1 MIDVL
6 GAMLPFGFVVLPIVA
21 TMLHN
26 QPMVALQVANVVGFL
41 YGGVITYLPGHYWLQ
56 VLIIFP
62 AVATSRQLVYSTLFH
77 TIGQVFGFANYG
89 VLLGLTN
96 AIASLFQ
103 TLQTPMVDWSETVDS
118 YFWSNW
124 MLWIATVPLFVSVLY
139 SDPTWR
145 PCNNKTE
152 TKRRKKSSSRR
163 SKTSDGD
170 DDDDVLVNEGTS
182 LLLAAQ
188 KGDEEENVIR

>member
-1 MIDVL
+1 MIDIL

-26 QPMVALQVANVVGFL
+26 QPMVALQVANVVGFI
-41 YGGVITYLPGHYWLQ
+41 YGGVMTYLPDHYWLQ
-56 VLIIFP
+56 ILIIFP

-103 TLQTPMVDWSETVDS
+103 TLQTPMVNWSETVDS
-118 YFWSNW
+118 YYWSNFI
-124 MLWIATVPLFVSVLY
+124 LWIAVVPLFISVLY
-139 SDPTWR
+139 SDPTWY
-145 PCNNKTE
+145 PGMKT
-152 TKRRKKSSSRR
+152 TKKRKKSLKKKNSNDNGDSS
-163 SKTSDGD
+163 
-170 DDDDVLVNEGTS
+170 VNVHEGTS
-182 LLLAAQ
+182 LLLSVNA
-188 KGDEEENVIR
+188 GETSEMTV

>member
-1 MIDVL
+1 VLTHVYFYALATWVGIHIYKLNYIVATINDQLLRHYDEATANHMIDVL

-26 QPMVALQVANVVGFL
+26 QPMVALQVANVVGFI
-41 YGGVITYLPGHYWLQ
+41 YGGVITYLPGQYWLQ
-56 VLIIFP
+56 ILVIFP

-103 TLQTPMVDWSETVDS
+103 TLQTPMVDWSENSDS

-124 MLWIATVPLFVSVLY
+124 VLWIATQ
-139 SDPTWR
+139 
-145 PCNNKTE
+145 
-152 TKRRKKSSSRR
+152 
-163 SKTSDGD
+163 
-170 DDDDVLVNEGTS
+170 
-182 LLLAAQ
+182 Q
-188 KGDEEENVIR
+188 K